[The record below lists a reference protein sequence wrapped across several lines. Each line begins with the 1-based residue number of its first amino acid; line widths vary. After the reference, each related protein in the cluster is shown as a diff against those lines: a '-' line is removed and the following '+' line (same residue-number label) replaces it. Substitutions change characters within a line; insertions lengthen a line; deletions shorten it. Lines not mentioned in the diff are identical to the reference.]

1 MKIYTAYFNTNNLS
15 TLVQKNADYARANT
29 IIRLLTGD
37 KVFLYELI
45 QEFHHQ
51 LQDIRVNHEYSATKD
66 PGQDNK
72 EWNKIRVRIV

>member
-1 MKIYTAYFNTNNLS
+1 MSLNDFKPLIAASIGPYGAYL
-15 TLVQKNADYARANT
+15 ADGSEYHGNYGISEEKLR
-29 IIRLLTGD
+29 
-37 KVFLYELI
+37 
-45 QEFHHQ
+45 EFHHQ